1 MLSSSKSKQAI
12 SLVALTETGLN
23 LARAL
28 ECALLQQG
36 HSELE
41 LLYKP
46 KPFQTEIQARFKA
59 GRQLLMVC
67 ASGIIIRTL
76 APVLADKYRDPAV
89 IALDEHGLFVVP
101 LLSGHEGGANE
112 LGRQVSE
119 LLQAANYPAQLVLTS
134 AQSYLKPKY
143 TIGMGCE
150 RHCKIEHLEEV
161 LERTLAQANIGRDQI
176 EALASIDIKS
186 DEVELINLA
195 KANNWPFLTYNAARL
210 NQYQD
215 QLSRKSDIVFAEVG
229 VYGVAEAA
237 ALAAV
242 SDFTDNS
249 GELIVPKLKN
259 RHATCALA
267 RSYEEQ
273 AEKPAQNGQSDAT
286 ARE

>member
-1 MLSSSKSKQAI
+1 MPSAPVSKPAI
-12 SLVALTETGLN
+12 SLVALTETGLK
-23 LARAL
+23 LAQVLEQAL
-28 ECALLQQG
+28 IQQG
-36 HSELE
+36 HSDLE

-46 KPFQTEIQARFKA
+46 KPFQHEIQARFKA

-67 ASGIIIRTL
+67 ASGIIIRSL
-76 APVLADKYRDPAV
+76 APVLADKYQDPAV
-89 IALDEHGLFVVP
+89 IALDEHGLFVIP

-112 LGRQVSE
+112 LGRQISQ
-119 LLQAANYPAQLVLTS
+119 LLQQANYPAQLVLTS
-134 AQSYLKPKY
+134 AQSYLEPKY

-150 RHCKIEHLEEV
+150 RHCNIEHLEEV
-161 LERTLAQANIGRDQI
+161 LERALAQANIGREQVG
-176 EALASIDIKS
+176 ALASIDIKS

-242 SDFTDNS
+242 TDFTDNS

-259 RHATCALA
+259 RHATCAVA
-267 RSYEEQ
+267 RSYK
-273 AEKPAQNGQSDAT
+273 KPAQTGQHDKT
-286 ARE
+286 ARD